1 VLAKQDVGAVH
12 DAGIVGRELHDVM
25 TDMVNMTLLCE
36 KVVIAEKARRQA
48 RKHKGNL
55 TEHMVADS
63 GG

>member
-1 VLAKQDVGAVH
+1 MLAKQDVGAVH
-12 DAGIVGRELHDVM
+12 DAGIVGRELHHVM

-36 KVVIAEKARRQA
+36 KVVIAEKARQA